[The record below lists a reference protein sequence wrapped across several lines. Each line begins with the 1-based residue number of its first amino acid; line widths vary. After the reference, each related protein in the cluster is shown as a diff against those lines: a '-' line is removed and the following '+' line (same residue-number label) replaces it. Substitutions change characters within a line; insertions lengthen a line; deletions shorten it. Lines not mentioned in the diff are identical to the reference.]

1 MDSLCQQYLAQV
13 ARLYGDGCAAASVCQ
28 PDDGDFLVGVSP
40 ERPRL
45 HTRKQLEGMVE
56 VLSNRKP
63 LEVKIQIS
71 RSILDNIVPGN
82 PFIETL
88 QAALAEYDAP
98 PEEEKEE

>member
-63 LEVKIQIS
+63 LKGVIFDTRATNQEANRQAVKAVAVS
-71 RSILDNIVPGN
+71 TG
-82 PFIETL
+82 
-88 QAALAEYDAP
+88 
-98 PEEEKEE
+98 

>member
-45 HTRKQLEGMVE
+45 HTRKQLERMVE

-63 LEVKIQIS
+63 LKPANLPAMAV
-71 RSILDNIVPGN
+71 
-82 PFIETL
+82 
-88 QAALAEYDAP
+88 LAQKLERRKKD
-98 PEEEKEE
+98 E